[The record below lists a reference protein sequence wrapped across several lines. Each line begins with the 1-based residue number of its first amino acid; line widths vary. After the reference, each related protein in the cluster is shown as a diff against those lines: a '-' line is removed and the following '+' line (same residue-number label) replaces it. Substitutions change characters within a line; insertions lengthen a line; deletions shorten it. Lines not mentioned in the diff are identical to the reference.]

1 MHAQPLNAI
10 VGKTIVAQ
18 HQRTHNNKA
27 RVPTLEMFTN
37 VFNEFFGN
45 DNSTTCT
52 TQCISQKCYNTFG
65 SISTWCVV
73 VRAPVFVTDKT
84 TKTNTR
90 DCMLQ
95 HFIQWYTTLLFFIA
109 HEVVAIVVVVVAHIF
124 VMLASGDLRP
134 SCSQSGNMYDLGV
147 QFEQQ

>member
-27 RVPTLEMFTN
+27 RVPSLEMFTN

-65 SISTWCVV
+65 SISTYSTLMCS
-73 VRAPVFVTDKT
+73 PNDK
-84 TKTNTR
+84 KTNKQTYSR
-90 DCMLQ
+90 GAMNGRPC
-95 HFIQWYTTLLFFIA
+95 F
-109 HEVVAIVVVVVAHIF
+109 EVGYPNGLTYNLVAGLVIF
-124 VMLASGDLRP
+124 GLPG
-134 SCSQSGNMYDLGV
+134 G
-147 QFEQQ
+147 